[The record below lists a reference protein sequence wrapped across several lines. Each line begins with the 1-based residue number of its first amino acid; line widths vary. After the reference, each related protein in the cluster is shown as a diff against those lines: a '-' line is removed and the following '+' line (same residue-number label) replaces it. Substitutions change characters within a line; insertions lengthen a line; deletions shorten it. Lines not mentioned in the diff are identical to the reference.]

1 MPSTPHSSKFA
12 KLFSLVGPG
21 ILVAATGV
29 GAGDL
34 ATAGFAGSQL
44 GVAVLWAILVG
55 AFFKFVLT
63 EGLMRWQLAT
73 GKTLLEGVARHLGPI
88 PGWLFLVYFI
98 LWSYFVGSA
107 LISANG
113 VALLALVPVFDNP
126 MTGKIVLGAA
136 ASILGLILA
145 RKGGF
150 KLFEKVMGVCIL
162 IMFVTVAISA
172 VIVAPSLSELA
183 KGLVIPSIP
192 KINEGGIGWT
202 LALMGGVGGTVTIL
216 CYGYWITEEGR
227 KSPENLSFC
236 RIDLGI
242 GYLVTA
248 LFGIAMTVIGSNV
261 VASGSGAGLI
271 VNLADALAESVG
283 PAARWAFLIG
293 ALGAVFSSLLGVW
306 QSTPYLFADLWRL
319 FVEQE
324 NIQASSAADTSSK
337 PYRFFQYALAFVP
350 TLGLLVEFK
359 EVQKIYGIAGALFLP
374 MLTIALLILNGRKK
388 WTGDL
393 TNRPMTTAT
402 LVSILGFFSWMAWR
416 SWFG

>member
-1 MPSTPHSSKFA
+1 MPSSPHSRKPA
-12 KLFSLVGPG
+12 KALSLIGPG

-73 GKTLLEGVARHLGPI
+73 GKTLLEGVARYLGPI
-88 PGWLFLVYFI
+88 PGWIFLAYFI
-98 LWSYFVGSA
+98 LWSYFVGTA

-113 VALLALVPVFDNP
+113 VALLALIPIFDDPNVGKVVF
-126 MTGKIVLGAA
+126 GAG

-150 KLFEKVMGVCIL
+150 KLFEKVMSVCIL
-162 IMFVTVAISA
+162 VMFVTVSVSAI
-172 VIVAPSLSELA
+172 IVAPPIVEIA
-183 KGLVIPSIP
+183 KGLVLPSIP
-192 KINEGGIGWT
+192 KPDEGGIGWT

-216 CYGYWITEEGR
+216 CYGYWIAEDGR
-227 KSPENLSFC
+227 TDPKDLKFC
-236 RIDLGI
+236 RMDLGF

-248 LFGIAMTVIGSNV
+248 LFGIAMTIIGSV
-261 VASGSGAGLI
+261 VDVSGSGAGLI
-271 VNLADALAESVG
+271 VNIADALAGSVG
-283 PAARWAFLIG
+283 PFARWAFLVG

-319 FVEQE
+319 FVRKDDINAQ
-324 NIQASSAADTSSK
+324 SAADTKAK
-337 PYRFFQYALAFVP
+337 PYRIYQYALALVP
-350 TLGLLVEFK
+350 MLGLLVEFK

-393 TNRPMTTAT
+393 TNRPATIAT
-402 LVSILGFFSWMAWR
+402 LVSILAFFSWMAWR
-416 SWFG
+416 SWF

>member
-44 GVAVLWAILVG
+44 GIAVLWAILVG
-55 AFFKFVLT
+55 AFFKFGLT

-126 MTGKIVLGAA
+126 MTGKIVLGSA

-183 KGLVIPSIP
+183 TGLAMPSRIGPVIS
-192 KINEGGIGWT
+192 E
-202 LALMGGVGGTVTIL
+202 
-216 CYGYWITEEGR
+216 
-227 KSPENLSFC
+227 SP
-236 RIDLGI
+236 R
-242 GYLVTA
+242 
-248 LFGIAMTVIGSNV
+248 
-261 VASGSGAGLI
+261 
-271 VNLADALAESVG
+271 
-283 PAARWAFLIG
+283 
-293 ALGAVFSSLLGVW
+293 
-306 QSTPYLFADLWRL
+306 
-319 FVEQE
+319 
-324 NIQASSAADTSSK
+324 
-337 PYRFFQYALAFVP
+337 
-350 TLGLLVEFK
+350 
-359 EVQKIYGIAGALFLP
+359 
-374 MLTIALLILNGRKK
+374 
-388 WTGDL
+388 
-393 TNRPMTTAT
+393 
-402 LVSILGFFSWMAWR
+402 
-416 SWFG
+416 

>member
-1 MPSTPHSSKFA
+1 M
-12 KLFSLVGPG
+12 GPG

-73 GKTLLEGVARHLGPI
+73 GKSLLEGVARHLGPI

-113 VALLALVPVFDNP
+113 VALLALVPVFDDP
-126 MTGKIVLGAA
+126 STGKIVFGTS
-136 ASILGLILA
+136 ASVLGLILA

-162 IMFVTVAISA
+162 VMFVTVAVSA
-172 VIVAPSLSELA
+172 VIVAPPISEIA

-192 KINEGGIGWT
+192 KPNGGGIGWT

-216 CYGYWITEEGR
+216 CYGYWIAEEGR
-227 KSPENLSFC
+227 KGPEHLPFC

-248 LFGIAMTVIGSNV
+248 LFGIAMTVIGSTV
-261 VASGSGAGLI
+261 IASGSGAGLI
-271 VNLADALAESVG
+271 VNIADALAESVG
-283 PAARWAFLIG
+283 PLARWAFLVG

-319 FVEQE
+319 FVQKSDNE
-324 NIQASSAADTSSK
+324 ASSPANTNAK

-350 TLGLLVEFK
+350 MLGLLVEFK

-374 MLTIALLILNGRKK
+374 MLTIALLVLNGREK
-388 WTGDL
+388 WMGKL
-393 TNRPMTTAT
+393 RNRPTTMVT
-402 LVSILGFFSWMAWR
+402 LVSILAFFSWMAWR
-416 SWFG
+416 SWF

>member
-1 MPSTPHSSKFA
+1 MPSPTQSSKLS
-12 KLFSLVGPG
+12 KLFSLIGPG

-73 GKTLLEGVARHLGPI
+73 GKTLLEGVARYLGPI
-88 PGWLFLVYFI
+88 PGWLFLAYFI
-98 LWSYFVGSA
+98 LWSYFVGTA

-113 VALLALVPVFDNP
+113 VALLALVPIFDDP
-126 MTGKIVLGAA
+126 TTGKIAFGVGA
-136 ASILGLILA
+136 SFLGLILA

-162 IMFVTVAISA
+162 MMFITVSISA
-172 VIVAPSLSELA
+172 IIVAPPFIEIA
-183 KGLVIPSIP
+183 KGLAIPTIP
-192 KINEGGIGWT
+192 KPDEGGIGWT
-202 LALMGGVGGTVTIL
+202 LALMGGVGGTVTVL
-216 CYGYWITEEGR
+216 CYGYWIAEEGR
-227 KSPENLSFC
+227 RGPEHLAFC

-248 LFGIAMTVIGSNV
+248 IFGIAMTVIGSTV
-261 VASGSGAGLI
+261 IVSGSGAGLI
-271 VNLADALAESVG
+271 VNTSDALAESVG
-283 PAARWAFLIG
+283 AIARWTFLVG

-319 FVEQE
+319 FVQKA
-324 NIQASSAADTSSK
+324 NIEANSPANTNSK
-337 PYRFFQYALAFVP
+337 PYRLFQYALAFIP
-350 TLGLLVEFK
+350 MLGLLVEFK

-374 MLTIALLILNGRKK
+374 MLTVALLILNGRKQWAGK
-388 WTGDL
+388 LKNQPL
-393 TNRPMTTAT
+393 TIAT
-402 LVSILGFFSWMAWR
+402 LVSILAFFSWMAWR
-416 SWFG
+416 SGFG

>member
-1 MPSTPHSSKFA
+1 M
-12 KLFSLVGPG
+12 GPG

-113 VALLALVPVFDNP
+113 VALLALVPVFDDP
-126 MTGKIVLGAA
+126 STGKIVFGTS
-136 ASILGLILA
+136 ASVLGLILA

-162 IMFVTVAISA
+162 VMFVTVAVSA
-172 VIVAPSLSELA
+172 VIVAPPISEIA

-192 KINEGGIGWT
+192 KPNGGGIGWT

-216 CYGYWITEEGR
+216 CYGYWIAEEGR
-227 KSPENLSFC
+227 KGPEHLPFC

-248 LFGIAMTVIGSNV
+248 LFGIAMTVIGSTV
-261 VASGSGAGLI
+261 IASGSGAGLI
-271 VNLADALAESVG
+271 VNIADALAESVG
-283 PAARWAFLIG
+283 PLARWAFLVG

-319 FVEQE
+319 FVQKSDNE
-324 NIQASSAADTSSK
+324 ASSPANTNAK

-350 TLGLLVEFK
+350 MLGLLVEFK

-374 MLTIALLILNGRKK
+374 MLTIALLVLNGREK
-388 WTGDL
+388 WMGKL
-393 TNRPMTTAT
+393 RNRPTTMVT
-402 LVSILGFFSWMAWR
+402 LVSILAFFSWMAWR
-416 SWFG
+416 SWF